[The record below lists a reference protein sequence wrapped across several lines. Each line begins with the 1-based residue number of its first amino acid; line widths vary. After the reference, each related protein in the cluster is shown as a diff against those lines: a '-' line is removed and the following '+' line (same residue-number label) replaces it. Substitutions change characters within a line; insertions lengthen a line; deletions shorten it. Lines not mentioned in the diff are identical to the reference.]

1 VEDNILRRL
10 QLNSGK
16 SWEICTHEGA
26 NHLRKSG
33 ESQASSLARN
43 RHLKYPGLAMMVE
56 LKFGHRPGYKYGI
69 YMIFINKTGLRFP
82 LA

>member
-16 SWEICTHEGA
+16 SWEILAGDCA

-33 ESQASSLARN
+33 ESQAPSLARN
-43 RHLKYPGLAMMVE
+43 RHLKYTGLAMMV
-56 LKFGHRPGYKYGI
+56 
-69 YMIFINKTGLRFP
+69 
-82 LA
+82 